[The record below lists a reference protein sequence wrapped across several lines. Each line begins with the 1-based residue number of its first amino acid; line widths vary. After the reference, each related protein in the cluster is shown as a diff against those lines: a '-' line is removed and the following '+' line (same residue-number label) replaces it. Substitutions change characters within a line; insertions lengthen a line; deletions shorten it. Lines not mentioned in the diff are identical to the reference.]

1 MCGIAGYLALD
12 GGAVD
17 ESELRPM
24 LDAIRHRGPDDFGLH
39 VDGPLA
45 FGMRR
50 LSVIDLHTG
59 HQPIVDPASGH
70 VITYNG
76 ETYNYRVLRDEL
88 QACGHRFETQ
98 TDTEVVLHHFV
109 EHGSAGLPALN
120 GMYAFAI
127 WCPKSRRLVLARDP
141 VGIKPLFWWRGSW
154 QGREWLV
161 WASEMRAL
169 MRHPAVPREI
179 SPDGISEFLRFGYT
193 FAPTTVMRGIRK
205 LEPGG
210 MLEIEDGRVSEERF
224 VAPPMEQDAGA
235 LFATREES
243 SAQVLAALEESV
255 RDQMVADVPVGAFL
269 SGGVDSS
276 GLVAL
281 MKRVATGKVATF
293 SIGLGEE
300 DRFHDE
306 AAYAAQFAARLGT
319 EHHELRV
326 QPDLLA
332 QLPRLMGH
340 LDEPLADSSIFVSFL
355 ISEMARQH
363 VTVALSG
370 VGGDEIFGGYRRYL
384 GFTLD
389 RWFRGPLGAIARGA
403 VSAGVAL
410 LPKSRDS
417 AVGNLARLASRYIA
431 AGGGDAGDGG
441 IGRYTQLVEL
451 GTEERL
457 RVLYPAYNTPDPAA
471 LQALRK
477 REWRDSLES
486 MTAFDMRGS
495 LPEQLLNL
503 TDRMSMAVSLE
514 VRVPYLDHRV
524 LAAARRTPSQH
535 KIRGRNMRVV
545 QKDALR
551 PLIGDEIIT
560 RKKRGFGF
568 PLGRWI
574 RDESSGFIEEHIG
587 RDALADRGLFDP
599 DAVARLRGEHER
611 KEADHTDVLTGLLFF
626 ELWARSA
633 LDS

>member
-1 MCGIAGYLALD
+1 MTERLAGAQEMKEFRAEVRAWLSEHRPAEPDFLLPESFMEVGTDQQFHFLRDWQQQVYEAGYLGMSWPSEY
-12 GGAVD
+12 GG
-17 ESELRPM
+17 
-24 LDAIRHRGPDDFGLH
+24 
-39 VDGPLA
+39 
-45 FGMRR
+45 
-50 LSVIDLHTG
+50 
-59 HQPIVDPASGH
+59 
-70 VITYNG
+70 
-76 ETYNYRVLRDEL
+76 
-88 QACGHRFETQ
+88 
-98 TDTEVVLHHFV
+98 
-109 EHGSAGLPALN
+109 
-120 GMYAFAI
+120 
-127 WCPKSRRLVLARDP
+127 
-141 VGIKPLFWWRGSW
+141 
-154 QGREWLV
+154 
-161 WASEMRAL
+161 
-169 MRHPAVPREI
+169 
-179 SPDGISEFLRFGYT
+179 
-193 FAPTTVMRGIRK
+193 
-205 LEPGG
+205 
-210 MLEIEDGRVSEERF
+210 
-224 VAPPMEQDAGA
+224 
-235 LFATREES
+235 
-243 SAQVLAALEESV
+243 
-255 RDQMVADVPVGAFL
+255 
-269 SGGVDSS
+269 GGVEQAFQDI
-276 GLVAL
+276 VN
-281 MKRVATGKVATF
+281 
-293 SIGLGEE
+293 
-300 DRFHDE
+300 D
-306 AAYAAQFAARLGT
+306 
-319 EHHELRV
+319 
-326 QPDLLA
+326 
-332 QLPRLMGH
+332 
-340 LDEPLADSSIFVSFL
+340 
-355 ISEMARQH
+355 EMARQH